1 MKLKDILKVKG
12 SKVWTIY
19 ENQSIRE
26 ALDILFS
33 QRIGALVTLSGEDQV
48 IGIISERDIVRGSF
62 EHGQKFET
70 LKVKDLMTREV
81 IIGSP
86 EDETS
91 YIMGVMTQSRV
102 RHIPV
107 IADGKLAGIVS
118 IGDVV
123 KSEIEDSKYEIHYL
137 KEYIYGRGLSPPS

>member
-1 MKLKDILKVKG
+1 MKLKEILQKKG
-12 SKVWTIY
+12 GTVWTVRAD
-19 ENQSIRE
+19 QTVRE
-26 ALDILFS
+26 AVEILVEHK
-33 QRIGALVTLSGEDQV
+33 IGALLVLNEQGNI
-48 IGIISERDIVRGSF
+48 IGIISERDLVRGCQTRGKELPDAF
-62 EHGQKFET
+62 VNQ
-70 LKVKDLMTREV
+70 LMTKDV

-91 YIMGVMTQSRV
+91 YIMGVMTQSRI

-107 IADGKLAGIVS
+107 VNQQGKLEGIVS

-137 KEYIYGRGLSPPS
+137 KEYMYGRGQTE